1 MTKKTRKPTKPARPT
16 KTAKPAAKRAKA
28 TTQVAPSKKTIPA
41 KPLGKTYVLLGTD
54 EYAKPRAAR
63 FTAEDPELLAKA
75 AAAMFLRL
83 VEVTEPD
90 VAEIAAKLPAG
101 RLHTNGKGLVPY
113 IKGALYYDLL
123 YATLATQVA
132 RAHPDPAPQDLP
144 RTWDDLVP
152 GHLVIARETL
162 EFGWWEA
169 IVIERTGDLVTV
181 RYRDYPQYPPM
192 VRHRSAIAL
201 ITPPAQ

>member
-1 MTKKTRKPTKPARPT
+1 MTKKTRKTAKPARPT

-28 TTQVAPSKKTIPA
+28 AQVAPAKKTTPA
-41 KPLGKTYVLLGTD
+41 KPPGKVYVLFGAD

-63 FTAEDPELLAKA
+63 FSAEDPELLAKA
-75 AAAMFLRL
+75 AASMFLRL

-101 RLHTNGKGLVPY
+101 RLHANGNGLVPY
-113 IKGALYYDLL
+113 IKGALYNELL
-123 YATLATQVA
+123 CATLATHLPQA
-132 RAHPDPAPQDLP
+132 NPDPAPQDLP

-152 GHLVIARETL
+152 GHLVIARETHVA
-162 EFGWWEA
+162 GWWEA
-169 IVIERTGDLVTV
+169 IVVERTGDLVTV